1 MLKFRTLYRY
11 NVEFSHLLT
20 SRKSG
25 ALRRCFFVGKFLP
38 RGQFCILGGAM
49 MLFGFKIVLTAAM
62 LFNLVAMVY
71 NDYEI
76 NKVAKRGNKIRMVLD
91 VLILITGLAATIYLW
106 NI

>member
-1 MLKFRTLYRY
+1 
-11 NVEFSHLLT
+11 
-20 SRKSG
+20 
-25 ALRRCFFVGKFLP
+25 
-38 RGQFCILGGAM
+38 
-49 MLFGFKIVLTAAM
+49 M